1 MRRTLLSAL
10 LLSALAVTAEAQRP
24 TLSSNVRQFVSV
36 DTSVVAITNVLLFDG
51 TGAAPAARQT
61 VIVRDG
67 RIAEVGPTARIRVPA
82 GAQTIDGNGHTLIPG
97 IMGLHDHLYYMA
109 SGGRAMA
116 MSYSGPRL
124 YLASGVTS
132 IRTTGTQSPY
142 VDINMKRNVDA
153 GFVPGPR
160 IHVTTPYL
168 TGEGGGGTMSVAT
181 TAEQARRFIAYWAA
195 EGATWVKFYTNI
207 NREAMG
213 AAIDE
218 AHRRGMR
225 ATGHICAVSYR
236 EAVALGIDDLA
247 HGAHTASDFV
257 AGKQPDRCPTNLMEV
272 LDTAVQPQSALAR
285 DVIDSM
291 VRGNV
296 SMTTTIPIYE
306 LFYQNRGMPD
316 ARTRELMAP
325 EVLQAYLAERQAIDT
340 ATSWP
345 LTPAGL
351 RNAMAFDREFFLR
364 GGLLAS
370 GVDPTG
376 NGGALPGLGDQRGY
390 ELLIEAGFTPPQAVQ
405 VLTLN
410 GAKILGVDAQLGS
423 VQVGK
428 VADLVLLR
436 GDLSRDPTVIRS
448 PVTVFKDGVG
458 YDSER
463 LYRAVRGRVGIN

>member
-1 MRRTLLSAL
+1 MRRTTLLAL
-10 LLSALAVTAEAQRP
+10 LAVAAPTVLLAQRP
-24 TLSSNVRQFVSV
+24 TLSANVRNFVSV
-36 DTSVVAITNVLLFDG
+36 DTTLFAITNVLLLDG
-51 TGAAPAARQT
+51 TGGAPQARQT
-61 VIVRDG
+61 VVVRDG
-67 RIAEVGPTARIRVPA
+67 RIVEVGPSARVRVPA
-82 GAQTIDGNGHTLIPG
+82 GALTIDGTGNTLIPG
-97 IMGLHDHLYYMA
+97 IMGLHDHLYYTA
-109 SGGRAMA
+109 SGGRSMA
-116 MSYSGPRL
+116 MSFSGPRL
-124 YLASGVTS
+124 YLASGVTT

-153 GFVPGPR
+153 GNVPGPR
-160 IHVTTPYL
+160 IHITTPYL

-181 TAEQARRFIAYWAA
+181 TAEQARRFVAYWAA
-195 EGATWVKFYTNI
+195 EGATWIKFYTNI
-207 NREAMG
+207 SREAMG

-218 AHRRGMR
+218 GHRRGMR
-225 ATGHICAVSYR
+225 ATGHICAVTYR

-257 AGKQPDRCPTNLMEV
+257 AGKEPDRCPTNLMAV

-306 LFYQNRGMPD
+306 LFYQGRGMPTP
-316 ARTRELMAP
+316 RTLELMAP
-325 EVLQAYLAERQAIDT
+325 EVATAYMAERKAIDT
-340 ATSWP
+340 AATWP
-345 LTPAGL
+345 LTPGGL
-351 RNAMAFDREFFLR
+351 QRAMAFDREFFLR
-364 GGLLAS
+364 GGVLAA

-410 GAKILGVDAQLGS
+410 GAKILGVAGELGS
-423 VQVGK
+423 IQTGK
-428 VADLVLLR
+428 TADLVLLR
-436 GDLSRDPTVIRS
+436 GDLTRDPTVIRS
-448 PVTVFKDGVG
+448 PVTVFKQGVG

-463 LYRAVRGRVGIN
+463 LYSAVRGRVGIN

>member
-1 MRRTLLSAL
+1 MRRFIVTTL
-10 LLSALAVTAEAQRP
+10 ALALATLPLEAQRP
-24 TLSSNVRQFVSV
+24 TLSANVRTFVTV
-36 DTSVVAITNVLLFDG
+36 DTTVFAITNVLLIDG
-51 TGAAPAARQT
+51 TGAAPKPAQT

-67 RIAEVGPTARIRVPA
+67 KIAEVGPTNRVRVPA
-82 GAQTIDGNGHTLIPG
+82 GAVTIDGTGNTLMPG
-97 IMGLHDHLYYMA
+97 IIGMHDHLYYTA
-109 SGGRAMA
+109 SGGRSMA

-153 GFVPGPR
+153 GNTPGPR
-160 IHVTTPYL
+160 IHITTPYL

-181 TAEQARRFIAYWAA
+181 TAEQARRFVAYWGA
-195 EGATWVKFYTNI
+195 EGATWIKFYTNI
-207 NREAMG
+207 SREAMG

-218 AHRRGMR
+218 AHKRGMR
-225 ATGHICAVSYR
+225 ATGHICSVTYR
-236 EAVALGIDDLA
+236 EAVALDIDDLA

-257 AGKQPDRCPTNLMEV
+257 AGKQPDRCPTNLLAT
-272 LDTAVQPQSALAR
+272 LDTAVDPKGPIAQSM
-285 DVIDSM
+285 IDSM

-306 LFYQNRGMPD
+306 LFYQGRGMPNE
-316 ARTRELMAP
+316 RTLEMMAP
-325 EVLQAYLAERQAIDT
+325 EVRDAYLAERKAIDT
-340 ATSWP
+340 ASTGA

-351 RNAMAFDREFFLR
+351 QRAMAFDKAFFDR
-364 GGLLAS
+364 GGVLAS

-405 VLTLN
+405 VMTLN
-410 GAKILGVDAQLGS
+410 GAKILGQADQLGS
-423 VQVGK
+423 VVSGR

-436 GDLSRDPTVIRS
+436 GNLVQDPKVIRS
-448 PVTVFKDGVG
+448 PITVFKDGVG
-458 YDSER
+458 YDSEKI
-463 LYRAVRGRVGIN
+463 YAAVRGRVGIN